1 MPNRTMKS
9 KSSRFQNF
17 FFEKDSSHENQ
28 NTLSLKNPFSRKIYG
43 YFCYRIY
50 WCNRVNSGWEEIPHS
65 AHYLGPK
72 FPVLFV
78 WSDSVLKQEA
88 DTRSVLSWFWA
99 ANEAVVHGLPL
110 SLPTLYSLSASLSHY
125 SFPMPLSPLLCL
137 FYKPV
142 SGVHAHCKV
151 FLLRLWDTRV
161 SYLWQKKN
169 RNDWS
174 IRNFRLGHPQNVH
187 LTAFKNKEESS

>member
-1 MPNRTMKS
+1 MDTFAIES
-9 KSSRFQNF
+9 IDVTESIQG
-17 FFEKDSSHENQ
+17 EKKFLILHI
-28 NTLSLKNPFSRKIYG
+28 T
-43 YFCYRIY
+43 
-50 WCNRVNSGWEEIPHS
+50 
-65 AHYLGPK
+65 LGPNSQCCLCDRTAYWNRRLIQDLCLADSEQQMK
-72 FPVLFV
+72 Q
-78 WSDSVLKQEA
+78 WSMV
-88 DTRSVLSWFWA
+88 
-99 ANEAVVHGLPL
+99 LPL

-125 SFPMPLSPLLCL
+125 SFPMPLPPLLCL

-174 IRNFRLGHPQNVH
+174 IRNFRLGHP
-187 LTAFKNKEESS
+187 